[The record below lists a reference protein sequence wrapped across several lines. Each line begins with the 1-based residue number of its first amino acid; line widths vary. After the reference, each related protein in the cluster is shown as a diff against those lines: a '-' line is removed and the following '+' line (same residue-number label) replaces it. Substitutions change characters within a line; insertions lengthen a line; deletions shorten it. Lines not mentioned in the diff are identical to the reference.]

1 MFVTDKAM
9 EEMFPGFRYLKD
21 SQKEQMKIVALK
33 NFSNPSDDTKAA
45 VALAKD
51 LAWAAESKA
60 VIDNPSTGF
69 FARFKAS
76 ASLAYLGFT
85 KF

>member
-9 EEMFPGFRYLKD
+9 EEMFPGFQYLKD

-33 NFSNPSDDTKAA
+33 NFTNPTDDTKAA
-45 VALAKD
+45 IELAKD
-51 LAWAAESKA
+51 LASAAESKA
-60 VIDNPSTGF
+60 VIDNPKSGF
-69 FARFKAS
+69 FSRFKAT